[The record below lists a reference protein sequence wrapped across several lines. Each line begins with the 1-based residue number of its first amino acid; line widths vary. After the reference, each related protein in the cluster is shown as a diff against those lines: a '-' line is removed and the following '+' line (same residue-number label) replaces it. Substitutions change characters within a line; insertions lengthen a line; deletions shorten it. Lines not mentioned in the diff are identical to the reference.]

1 MKGASH
7 LSIQPSPSSDFAK
20 RFPGLH
26 GLARD
31 VLNAD
36 WDFEYTSA
44 EDAVVSFATQFPRDV
59 ASCIAGIEAL
69 LAECPDETARDRELD
84 ALGWGYGPRPGRLD
98 AFLVWT
104 CDKLRQSASREA
116 AAS

>member
-26 GLARD
+26 ALARD

-36 WDFEYTSA
+36 WDFEYASA
-44 EDAVVSFATQFPRDV
+44 EDAVVSFASQFPRDV
-59 ASCIAGIEAL
+59 PSCIAGIEAL
-69 LAECPDETARDRELD
+69 LSECPDEAARDRELD
-84 ALGWGYGPRPGRLD
+84 MLGWGYGPRPGRLD
-98 AFLVWT
+98 AFLVWAR
-104 CDKLRQSASREA
+104 DALRQSSLDIA
-116 AAS
+116 AG